1 MNEFIIPVAWE
12 QLDSMTNFLEMQ
24 LTRQNVPTVLR
35 LRTQLVLEEVFE
47 AALTAT
53 GADTAK
59 IRCTFPAPRTVLF
72 QCRSAHPN
80 FMLDWSTLQALA
92 GAACTYGLKYSMS
105 GNNCQILV
113 GEK

>member
-1 MNEFIIPVAWE
+1 MNEFIIPVSWE
-12 QLDSMTNFLEMQ
+12 HLDSMTNFLEMQ
-24 LTRQNVPTVLR
+24 MTRQNVPTVLR

-47 AALTAT
+47 AALAAT

-72 QCRSAHPN
+72 QCRSANPD
-80 FMLDWSTLQALA
+80 FALDWSVLQSLES
-92 GAACTYGLKYSMS
+92 AACTYGLKYTMS

-113 GEK
+113 GQK